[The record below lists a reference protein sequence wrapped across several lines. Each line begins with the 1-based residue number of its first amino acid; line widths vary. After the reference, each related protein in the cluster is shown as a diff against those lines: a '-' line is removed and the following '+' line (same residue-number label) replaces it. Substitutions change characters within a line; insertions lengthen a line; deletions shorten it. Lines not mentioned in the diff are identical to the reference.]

1 MSNEQR
7 QLQLSIW
14 RYGDAPAEYEKL
26 SAHGGDEDWVV
37 HCPKEMR
44 DYYLPGGLEFAIN
57 GEEKSYLNGWGHVDM
72 HELDNG
78 DVVVI
83 FAHA

>member
-1 MSNEQR
+1 MSEYNER
-7 QLQLSIW
+7 ISVW
-14 RYGDAPAEYEKL
+14 PWGAAPAEYETL
-26 SAHGGDEDWVV
+26 SGHGGDEDWVV
-37 HCPKEMR
+37 HVPKAVR
-44 DYYLPGGLEFAIN
+44 PNYLPANLEDVVN
-57 GEEKSYLNGWGHVDM
+57 GDETSYCNGWGHVDR